1 MKNVLKTR
9 LILIMLVFVGIVAGC
24 APKQVSEPTLKSA
37 FEDFFY
43 FGVALNAEQI
53 DGSDSL
59 AQRIVIDHFNS
70 ITAENIMKSEVIQP
84 VEGQFD
90 FTYAD
95 KFVELGQKHNMYM
108 VGHTLI
114 WHSQAPDWFF
124 VDSAGNDVSREV
136 LIERMRT
143 HIFTLVERYKG
154 RVQSWDV
161 VNEAILEDGSW
172 RPSKFYQIIGP
183 EYFELAFK
191 FAHEADPAARLYY
204 NDYNLAKP
212 AKRDGAVRLVKILQE
227 KGIPIHG
234 VGIQGHEHLDF
245 PPIEEFEK
253 SIIAFHELGVDVMVT
268 ELDITTLPRPGEVLT
283 ADVNFSL
290 EYFPELNPYADGLPD
305 SVAVKLH
312 NRYHDFFR
320 LFLKHHDKIHR
331 VTMWG
336 LHDGQSWLNYWP
348 IRDRTDYPLLFDRNL
363 QPKPIVET
371 IINEAL
377 NTKRQ

>member
-1 MKNVLKTR
+1 MKSFLKFSSITVGV
-9 LILIMLVFVGIVAGC
+9 ILAGFLNAC
-24 APKQVSEPTLKSA
+24 SPKQVSEPTLQNA
-37 FEDFFY
+37 FKDFFY
-43 FGVALNAEQI
+43 FGVAINSEQI
-53 DGSDSL
+53 DGSDSA
-59 AQRIVIDHFNS
+59 AQSIVLNHFNS

-84 VEGQFD
+84 AEGQFD

-95 KFVELGQKHNMYM
+95 KFVELGVNNNMYM

-114 WHSQAPDWFF
+114 WHSQAPAWFF
-124 VDSAGNDVSREV
+124 VDANGNDVSREV

-143 HIFTLVERYKG
+143 HIKAVVGRYKG

-234 VGIQGHEHLDF
+234 VGIQGHEHLEF

-290 EYFPELNPYADGLPD
+290 EYFPELNPYAHGLPD
-305 SVAVKLH
+305 SVATKLH
-312 NRYHDFFR
+312 NRYRDFFR
-320 LFLKHHDKIHR
+320 LFLKHHDKLHR

-348 IRDRTDYPLLFDRNL
+348 IRGRTDFPLLFDRNL
-363 QPKPIVET
+363 QPKPIVQT
-371 IINEAL
+371 IINDAL
-377 NTKRQ
+377 DAKRQ